1 MHKEE
6 ANIAVAAVSN
16 DVADVTEI
24 ASALC
29 RTVEILQTPFSG
41 LYLYRTFSMPNNKIC
56 SFRRLKG
63 EQPQRLFSRKCISVC
78 ITAAK
83 TKS

>member
-29 RTVEILQTPFSG
+29 RTVTVEILQTPFLG
-41 LYLYRTFSMPNNKIC
+41 VYLYRTFSMPNNKIC
-56 SFRRLKG
+56 TYRRLKG
-63 EQPQRLFSRKCISVC
+63 EVSKVTFEKMHFSLHNRC
-78 ITAAK
+78 
-83 TKS
+83 